1 MTAITAVLVLAI
13 VLSVVFRS
21 TRWIG
26 SLSIALLISLYP
38 AHAVLLLLLRVVVA
52 HLFHF

>member
-26 SLSIALLISLYP
+26 SLCIALLISLYP
-38 AHAVLLLLLRVVVA
+38 AHAFLLLLLRLVVA
-52 HLFHF
+52 HFLHF